1 MKSPVTTHVLDT
13 SLGKPA
19 VGVVVQLDEL
29 SDGEWVQVGSGV
41 TDADGRI
48 ANLLPS
54 DQPLSNAIY
63 RLTFF
68 TAEYF
73 SSRKQESI
81 YPKVTVE
88 FFALPG
94 QHYHIPLLISPYGY
108 TTYRGS

>member
-1 MKSPVTTHVLDT
+1 MRSPITTHVLDT

-19 VGVVVQLDEL
+19 VGVLVQLDEW
-29 SDGEWVQVGSGV
+29 SDGEWVQIGSGV

-48 ANLLPS
+48 LNLLPS
-54 DQPLSNAIY
+54 DRLLSNTTY

-68 TAEYF
+68 TQKYF

-81 YPKVTVE
+81 YPKVSVE
-88 FFALPG
+88 FFASPG